1 MHTFRMNIDY
11 CLLFAQIYSVHLYLT
26 LTLTF
31 SEFFSNGASKVN
43 YEDPKNEFLDVVLV
57 SFK

>member
-1 MHTFRMNIDY
+1 MNIDY
-11 CLLFAQIYSVHLYLT
+11 WLLFAQIYSEHLYLT
-26 LTLTF
+26 LTLIF